1 MVGHS
6 DYGEQ
11 LHLMNVNM
19 QNSLCAEQRVGK
31 CRKSTK
37 RLKRPQESSQSLRC
51 SWSPKCLLYLICSL
65 KFECTMSEK
74 KNRLKLI
81 FIFTKKQRSTTTLA
95 FVSPCS
101 ALKMKCMFSRNY
113 CRQPKHLIKN
123 RKGLQVQPKT

>member
-6 DYGEQ
+6 DYGKQ

-19 QNSLCAEQRVGK
+19 QNSLCAEQRK
-31 CRKSTK
+31 RKSTK
-37 RLKRPQESSQSLRC
+37 HLKRPQESSQSLRC
-51 SWSPKCLLYLICSL
+51 SWSPCLLYLICSL
-65 KFECTMSEK
+65 KFECTMPEK

-101 ALKMKCMFSRNY
+101 ALKTKCMFSRNY
-113 CRQPKHLIKN
+113 CWQPKHLIKN